1 MILNIVVG
9 ILNESNTFK
18 RFFLNNNFLLQNRI
32 LFIELNNVTSFPFNL
47 KILDQMSIV
56 PIIQT
61 PERIQLKYRLNIS
74 QQNLH
79 IMHAM
84 SGDEVTYSYIAKSSS
99 RSYLLRN
106 N

>member
-1 MILNIVVG
+1 VILNIVVG

-18 RFFLNNNFLLQNRI
+18 RFFLNNNVLLQNR
-32 LFIELNNVTSFPFNL
+32 LLFNL

-79 IMHAM
+79 IMHVM
-84 SGDEVTYSYIAKSSS
+84 SGDEVTYSSIAKSSS

>member
-1 MILNIVVG
+1 L
-9 ILNESNTFK
+9 
-18 RFFLNNNFLLQNRI
+18 
-32 LFIELNNVTSFPFNL
+32 NL

-74 QQNLH
+74 QQILYIIH
-79 IMHAM
+79 VM
-84 SGDEVTYSYIAKSSS
+84 SGDEVTHSYIAKSSS

>member
-1 MILNIVVG
+1 
-9 ILNESNTFK
+9 
-18 RFFLNNNFLLQNRI
+18 
-32 LFIELNNVTSFPFNL
+32 
-47 KILDQMSIV
+47 MSSV

-61 PERIQLKYRLNIS
+61 PERIQLKYRLNYIS

-79 IMHAM
+79 IMHVM
-84 SGDEVTYSYIAKSSS
+84 SGDEVTYSSIAKSSS

>member
-18 RFFLNNNFLLQNRI
+18 RFFLNNNVLLQNR
-32 LFIELNNVTSFPFNL
+32 LLTPFNL

-79 IMHAM
+79 IMHVM
-84 SGDEVTYSYIAKSSS
+84 SGDEVTYSSIAKSSS

>member
-1 MILNIVVG
+1 MILNIVVD

-18 RFFLNNNFLLQNRI
+18 RFFLNNNVLLQNR
-32 LFIELNNVTSFPFNL
+32 LLFNL

-79 IMHAM
+79 IMHVM
-84 SGDEVTYSYIAKSSS
+84 SGDEVTYSSIAKSSS